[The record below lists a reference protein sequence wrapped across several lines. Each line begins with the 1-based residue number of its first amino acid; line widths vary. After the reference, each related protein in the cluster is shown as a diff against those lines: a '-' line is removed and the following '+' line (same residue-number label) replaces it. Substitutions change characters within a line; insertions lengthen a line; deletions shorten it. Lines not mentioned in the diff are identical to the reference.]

1 MAEHPTGDR
10 VRREAIP
17 EEPRK
22 HGDSVER
29 LEALRPEAHTLALR
43 LGLQRPVA
51 FIDLETTGL
60 DTDEAHIVQLA
71 TLKLSPGGKTIL
83 HSRMVNPGMPI
94 PPGAV
99 AVHGITDENVA
110 GCPRFGEIAPGVA
123 AFLAGCDLAGY
134 NIAAYDVPLL
144 EAEFR
149 RAGVEFSLEGRR
161 IVDAMRI
168 FHSREPRN
176 LEGAVRFYCGGR
188 DIKDA
193 HSAEADTLSTLE
205 ILAEQ
210 LDRYRDLPADIDEL
224 DRISRPPAWFDRD
237 GRLVW
242 RDGELC
248 FGFGKHRG
256 RLLSEVA
263 EEAPGYLE
271 WILRDDF
278 SLKVKDAITMAKA
291 GSPPRQLATPANEPG
306 RP

>member
-29 LEALRPEAHTLALR
+29 LEALRPEACKLALR
-43 LGLQRPVA
+43 LGLQRPMA

-60 DTDEAHIVQLA
+60 DTNEARIVQLA
-71 TLKLSPGGKTIL
+71 TLKLTPGGKTIL

-99 AVHGITDENVA
+99 AIHGITDQSVA
-110 GCPRFGEIAPGVA
+110 GCPRFREIAPGVA

-149 RAGVEFSLEGRR
+149 RVGVEFSLEGRR

-168 FHSREPRN
+168 FHTREPRN

-188 DIKDA
+188 DIEDA
-193 HSAEADTLSTLE
+193 HSAEADTLSSFEVLVG
-205 ILAEQ
+205 Q
-210 LDRYRDLPADIDEL
+210 FKRYPDLPLDLDEL
-224 DRISRPPAWFDRD
+224 DRISRPPEWFDRN
-237 GRLVW
+237 GKLIW

-248 FGFGKHRG
+248 LNFGKHKERV
-256 RLLSEVA
+256 LSEVVTA
-263 EEAPGYLE
+263 DPGYLD
-271 WILRDDF
+271 WILGRDF
-278 SLKVKDAITMAKA
+278 SAEVKDAIQRA
-291 GSPPRQLATPANEPG
+291 RATVSAH
-306 RP
+306 RR